1 MAVSGRV
8 RAQSRLCLRFVLRF
22 LRAFLKIIEKDAD
35 DTRLARQRRQFADVS
50 LSCGVDAPQHDAI
63 EKSMA
68 FVNYL
73 PFEMEQ

>member
-1 MAVSGRV
+1 MPSRFRSTRSMIVSDASIVPICRKD
-8 RAQSRLCLRFVLRF
+8 
-22 LRAFLKIIEKDAD
+22 LKIIEKDAN